1 MTRKTSVIEAEIAK
15 AKEATEH
22 ENHMIKDLGWSWL
35 MKLMAERAE
44 TIGKK

>member
-1 MTRKTSVIEAEIAK
+1 MARKTSVIEAEIAK
-15 AKEATEH
+15 AKESTEH
-22 ENHMIKDLGWSWL
+22 ECDMIKDLGWSWH